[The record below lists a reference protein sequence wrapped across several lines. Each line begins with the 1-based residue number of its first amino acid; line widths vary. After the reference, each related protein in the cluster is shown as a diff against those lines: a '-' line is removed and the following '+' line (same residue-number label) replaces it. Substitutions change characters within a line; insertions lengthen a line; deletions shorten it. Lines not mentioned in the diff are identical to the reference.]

1 MVEESHKEKSG
12 VSETS
17 ETDRLRKRVEEL
29 ESRERQRE
37 REEELDKKVERRLGD
52 FQKEQRRQQQKQREE
67 ASEKQKK
74 QSAVWA
80 VAIVFVPLLLIFG
93 WPLGPILFGYSI
105 WVAFAIMVIMAIIA
119 AMIRKLATGSYSA
132 GRYFD

>member
-52 FQKEQRRQQQKQREE
+52 FQKEQRRQQREQQEE
-67 ASEKQKK
+67 ASEKQEK
-74 QSAVWA
+74 QSVVWR
-80 VAIVFVPLLLIFG
+80 VAIVALPLMLIFG
-93 WPLGPILFGYSI
+93 WPLGPILFGYSF
-105 WVAFAIMVIMAIIA
+105 WVAIAIMVIIAIIA
-119 AMIRKLATGSYSA
+119 AIIRKSLTGSYSA